1 MQGLSNVNY
10 SGLAHLLCNSEMSQ
24 RCLFYLGTYI
34 VDKLKDFLMKVF
46 YFFYFFLHVEMKKLK
61 SNLCFDAKHS
71 CVCTLDC
78 YPPEVHVIGLLP
90 FLFYSHVHWSA
101 LLYPCLFIF
110 CFMH

>member
-46 YFFYFFLHVEMKKLK
+46 YFFIFFFACRDEK
-61 SNLCFDAKHS
+61 AK
-71 CVCTLDC
+71 
-78 YPPEVHVIGLLP
+78 I
-90 FLFYSHVHWSA
+90 
-101 LLYPCLFIF
+101 
-110 CFMH
+110 